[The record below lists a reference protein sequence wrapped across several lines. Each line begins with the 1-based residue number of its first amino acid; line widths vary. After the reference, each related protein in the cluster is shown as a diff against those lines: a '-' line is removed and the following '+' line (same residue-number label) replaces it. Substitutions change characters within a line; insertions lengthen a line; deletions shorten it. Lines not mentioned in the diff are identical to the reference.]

1 MTPSRFAD
9 LLDRLGPC
17 LETWP
22 DHERAAALALL
33 DSSET
38 ARRDLEAATLLA
50 DILPDLPAVEASATL
65 RRAVLALPLEHPRTV
80 ASRSPAAWLLS
91 AFAAPWKQWTAGF
104 GSAVACGLVGFMLGY
119 GGHVAIPGVTPVTDQ
134 TADTDLVTA
143 LTTDLP
149 DLDSWP

>member
-17 LETWP
+17 LDTWP
-22 DHERAAALALL
+22 DRERDAALALL
-33 DSSET
+33 DSSEA

-50 DILPDLPAVEASATL
+50 DILPDLPRVDASPSL
-65 RRAVLALPLEHPRTV
+65 RSAVLALPLEHPRMV
-80 ASRSPAAWLLS
+80 APRGLAAWLDS
-91 AFAAPWKQWTAGF
+91 AFAVPWRQWTAGL

-119 GGHVAIPGVTPVTDQ
+119 SGHAAIPGVTPDTEQ
-134 TADTDLVTA
+134 TADTALVA
-143 LTTDLP
+143 VLTTDLP